1 MKYLLTITSLML
13 AASAATAKPVEMR
26 CLIDSAE
33 PGYKISVLTLDAN
46 AKTVTQEWQDGYQET
61 NLAIFRNYKVTWNTK
76 MDEDPENK
84 LDVSTIRLDL
94 KTGFLFTAYKSD
106 YFEKE
111 GMCQK
116 R

>member
-1 MKYLLTITSLML
+1 ML

-84 LDVSTIRLDL
+84 LDVSTNKLELEI
-94 KTGFLFTAYKSD
+94 GFLFTANKSD
-106 YFEKE
+106 YFKKA
-111 GMCQK
+111 GMCLK